1 MLGHIAL
8 TKSARRNSGHHA
20 SHEDAEPGRIV
31 AAYGRR
37 ALVEDE
43 RGERHRS
50 IMSGRQL
57 RPVCGDRVEWA
68 RPRDHSD
75 ALIVSIL
82 PRDNEL
88 SRPDRRGRKEIL
100 AANISQ
106 LIVVTAAIPKPD
118 PFLVDR
124 YLAMAE
130 LMGADARLVYNKT
143 DIEAQSDAI
152 STEEFS
158 AIGYP
163 VHQLSAKDEQG
174 LDELI
179 DALRGQTSIL
189 VGQSGVGKSSLINAI
204 LPGADIAT
212 SEVSAASGEGKHTT
226 TASVLHHLP
235 SASSGEF
242 PNMASGEI
250 IDSPGVRDFAPSP
263 VPARDV
269 VRGYREFA
277 DAAEHCRFSNCM
289 HLREPDCGVKQAVDA
304 GRISP
309 RRYES
314 YKRLVR
320 LMGELGEST

>member
-1 MLGHIAL
+1 
-8 TKSARRNSGHHA
+8 
-20 SHEDAEPGRIV
+20 
-31 AAYGRR
+31 
-37 ALVEDE
+37 
-43 RGERHRS
+43 
-50 IMSGRQL
+50 MSGRQL
-57 RPVCGDRVEWA
+57 RVVCGDRVDWA

-75 ALIVSIL
+75 ALVIRIL

-130 LMGADARLVYNKT
+130 LMDAGARLVYNKT
-143 DIEAQSDAI
+143 DLESPGKAI
-152 STEEFS
+152 DLEEFS
-158 AIGYP
+158 SIGYP
-163 VHQLSAKDEQG
+163 VHSVSAKSETG

-179 DALRGQTSIL
+179 DALRKQTSIL

-204 LPGADIAT
+204 LPGLDIAT
-212 SEVSAASGEGKHTT
+212 SEVSSATGEGKHTT
-226 TASVLHHLP
+226 TASVLHHL
-235 SASSGEF
+235 SSPATLEL
-242 PNMASGEI
+242 PMAEPGEI

-269 VRGYREFA
+269 VRGFREFA
-277 DAAEHCRFSNCM
+277 HPAQQCRFSNCM
-289 HLREPDCGVKQAVDA
+289 HLREPDCGIKKAVAD
-304 GRISP
+304 GQISA

-320 LMGELGEST
+320 LMDQLGDNT

>member
-1 MLGHIAL
+1 
-8 TKSARRNSGHHA
+8 
-20 SHEDAEPGRIV
+20 
-31 AAYGRR
+31 
-37 ALVEDE
+37 
-43 RGERHRS
+43 
-50 IMSGRQL
+50 MSGRQL

-68 RPRDHSD
+68 RPKDHSD
-75 ALIVSIL
+75 ALVIRIL

-106 LIVVTAAIPKPD
+106 LIVVTAAVPKPD

-130 LMGADARLVYNKT
+130 LMGAEARLVYNKT
-143 DIEAQSDAI
+143 DIERQSDAI
-152 STEEFS
+152 DLGEFS

-163 VHQLSAKDEQG
+163 VHQVSATTEDG

-179 DALRGQTSIL
+179 DALREQTSIL

-204 LPGADIAT
+204 LPGLDIAT
-212 SEVSAASGEGKHTT
+212 SEVSVATGEGKHTT
-226 TASVLHHLP
+226 TASVLHHLSP
-235 SASSGEF
+235 LATKEF
-242 PNMASGEI
+242 PLVGPGEI

-263 VPARDV
+263 VPARVV

-277 DAAEHCRFSNCM
+277 DPAQQCRFSNCM

-304 GRISP
+304 GQISA

-320 LMGELGEST
+320 LMDQLGDKA

>member
-1 MLGHIAL
+1 
-8 TKSARRNSGHHA
+8 
-20 SHEDAEPGRIV
+20 
-31 AAYGRR
+31 
-37 ALVEDE
+37 
-43 RGERHRS
+43 
-50 IMSGRQL
+50 
-57 RPVCGDRVEWA
+57 VEWA

-75 ALIVSIL
+75 ALIIRIL

-106 LIVVTAAIPKPD
+106 LVVVVAAVPKPD

-124 YLAMAE
+124 YLATAE
-130 LMGADARLVYNKT
+130 LMGAAARLVYNKT
-143 DIEAQSDAI
+143 DIERHSKAI
-152 STEEFS
+152 DLGEFS

-163 VHQLSAKDEQG
+163 VHELSAKAEQG

-179 DALRGQTSIL
+179 DALRDQTSIL

-204 LPGADIAT
+204 LPGVNIAT
-212 SEVSAASGEGKHTT
+212 AEVSAATGEGKHTT
-226 TASVLHHLP
+226 TASVLHHLSP
-235 SASSGEF
+235 PATQEL
-242 PNMASGEI
+242 PLADPGEI

-277 DAAEHCRFSNCM
+277 EPARQCRFNNCM
-289 HLREPDCGVKQAVDA
+289 HLREPDCGVKQAVAD
-304 GRISP
+304 GQISA

-320 LMGELGEST
+320 LMDQLGDRARGIVPGGS